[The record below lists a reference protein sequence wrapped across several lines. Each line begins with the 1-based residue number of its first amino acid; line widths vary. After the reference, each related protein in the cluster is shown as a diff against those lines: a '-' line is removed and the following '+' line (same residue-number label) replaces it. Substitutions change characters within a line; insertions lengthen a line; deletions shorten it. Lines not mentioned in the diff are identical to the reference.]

1 MDPANK
7 ARVEVL
13 GAMARE
19 NPLAGL
25 GAGSGVNRQDAPLAE
40 REAHIWLGADEHDD

>member
-1 MDPANK
+1 MDPVNK
-7 ARVEVL
+7 ARGEVL

-25 GAGSGVNRQDAPLAE
+25 GAGSGGNRQDAPLAE
-40 REAHIWLGADEHDD
+40 HEAHIWLGADEHDD